1 MRFLRTDRVVKFP
14 LPSID
19 LPFALLAYHSDTI
32 ALIFHE
38 GLLRKALVQMLV
50 DMCILNAS
58 RTHGTLGSVAII
70 RPIDTPSSGI
80 VLTCPDAPHHLP
92 RVNARGEFASL
103 SRQAVT
109 AASARGRRR
118 GVRADDLPPARR
130 VVLDPGPRV
139 HDDCTRPAL
148 GGIATAAGGSGE
160 AVAGPAETEHI
171 STGNTSTGSVR
182 RGGGWNR

>member
-32 ALIFHE
+32 ALIFNE

-148 GGIATAAGGSGE
+148 GDIATAAGGPG
-160 AVAGPAETEHI
+160 
-171 STGNTSTGSVR
+171 
-182 RGGGWNR
+182 